1 MSDEMNHLTLEEL
14 EAGLDRI
21 RQAPADD
28 GALELIVRR
37 PETLERETL
46 DEAKLD
52 IVEGLIGDSWIRRRS
67 SMTEDGSPHPE
78 MQLNLMNSRVIDL
91 VARQQRER
99 WRLAGDQLFVDLDL
113 SLANL
118 PAGTRLAIGEAVIE
132 VTPVPHTGCKKFVE
146 RYGLEAMK
154 WVNSPVGR
162 ELNLRGICAKVVQ
175 AGVIRT
181 GRRLKKIDAHLA

>member
-1 MSDEMNHLTLEEL
+1 MGDEDRHLTLAEL

-21 RQAPADD
+21 RQAPVDK
-28 GALELIVRR
+28 GVIELIVRR
-37 PETLERETL
+37 PGALEREVLEAAEL
-46 DEAKLD
+46 DL
-52 IVEGLIGDSWIRRRS
+52 VEGLVGDNWVHRRS
-67 SMTEDGSPHPE
+67 SMTKDGSPHPD

-91 VARQQRER
+91 VAGNRDR

-118 PAGTRLAIGEAVIE
+118 SAGTRLAIGGAVIE

-154 WVNSPVGR
+154 WVNSPLGR

-175 AGVIRT
+175 SGRIRT
-181 GRRLKKIDAHLA
+181 GDRLTKIDAYRA